1 MSEFAVGL
9 DLDDEDRLSLHGF
22 LPPSTKIHV
31 NDMEPEEGNLI
42 RKTVAMM
49 PQIAAP
55 VPHSTDRTLS
65 DRVTIGLPIPPA
77 LAEIESNLQTNLEKL
92 HEIKDQIDLENPPEL
107 HTLDFPN
114 LALEAVKA
122 GLEKERIS
130 NNQIDNYIKEAEK
143 HQKDIDLLLDFS
155 AELSG
160 QKEDTEISEKLKD
173 LLAQLKERGIDLWK
187 SEEKNLTREKI
198 SELKS
203 MGSAQIDQL
212 RSKLQIVFASKLPGL
227 IQAVTTIM
235 QTIQEIIRNH
245 SRLITTILG
254 KMSGR

>member
-1 MSEFAVGL
+1 MSEFAIGL
-9 DLDDEDRLSLHGF
+9 DLDDEDLNRLHGF

-49 PQIAAP
+49 PQIATP
-55 VPHSTDRTLS
+55 VPHPTDRSLS
-65 DRVTIGLPIPPA
+65 DRVTLGLPVPPA
-77 LAEIESNLQTNLEKL
+77 LTEIESNLQTSLEKL
-92 HEIKDQIDLENPPEL
+92 HEINDQMNRENPPEP

-155 AELSG
+155 AELAAH
-160 QKEDTEISEKLKD
+160 KEDTEISQKLKD
-173 LLAQLKERGIDLWK
+173 LLSELKERGIDLWK
-187 SEEKNLTREKI
+187 GEENNLTKDKI

-203 MGSAQIDQL
+203 LGSAQIDQL

-235 QTIQEIIRNH
+235 QTIQEMIRNH
-245 SRLITTILG
+245 SRLISTILG
-254 KMSGR
+254 KISGR